1 MDNPVK
7 SDHFKA
13 CSAVSLVRVFLG
25 IVLGLG
31 LLAGTAYAAT
41 SDPFPPESFGA
52 ALFLFGGL
60 AIVLWKKLKQK
71 ISERENNVV
80 PV

>member
-1 MDNPVK
+1 M
-7 SDHFKA
+7 
-13 CSAVSLVRVFLG
+13 FLG

-31 LLAGTAYAAT
+31 LLAGTAYAAV

-52 ALFLFGGL
+52 ALFLIGGL
-60 AIVLWKKLKQK
+60 ALVLRKKFKHKTLA
-71 ISERENNVV
+71 SENNAI